1 MYVCVC
7 QAVTDREIHQAAK
20 DGAKTITDLR
30 RDLGVGTEC
39 GRCVSC
45 ARKCLKSVGAD
56 AQESLRMFAIA

>member
-20 DGAKTITDLR
+20 DGAKTISDLR
-30 RDLGVGTEC
+30 RDLGVGIEC

-45 ARKCLKSVGAD
+45 ARKCLKSVSAD
-56 AQESLRMFAIA
+56 SQESMQMFAIA